1 MPGEPRSPS
10 QTPIAL
16 LLNRTHDLLGAR
28 PAIAPWP
35 CRTHGF
41 PNTSYWAGA
50 CQATVPNTDGVVNR
64 AEVRVI
70 GTVVRVPGSVRKR
83 YGIFTITRSFGC
95 VSVPNGEPAIGESN
109 PVEAL
114 MVKTEMSPP
123 TLLVT
128 SRNFPEGSI
137 ATLEGALFAVKGEP
151 GFQIMLPS
159 ACCRRHYR

>member
-1 MPGEPRSPS
+1 MDF
-10 QTPIAL
+10 QTRLIGQAL
-16 LLNRTHDLLGAR
+16 AR
-28 PAIAPWP
+28 LRCPTPMESS
-35 CRTHGF
+35 T
-41 PNTSYWAGA
+41 
-50 CQATVPNTDGVVNR
+50 

-128 SRNFPEGSI
+128 SRNFPDGSI
-137 ATLEGALFAVKGEP
+137 ATLRERCL
-151 GFQIMLPS
+151 Q
-159 ACCRRHYR
+159 

>member
-1 MPGEPRSPS
+1 MDF
-10 QTPIAL
+10 QTRL
-16 LLNRTHDLLGAR
+16 
-28 PAIAPWP
+28 
-35 CRTHGF
+35 
-41 PNTSYWAGA
+41 YWAGA

-83 YGIFTITRSFGC
+83 YRIFTITRSFGC

-114 MVKTEMSPP
+114 VVKTEMFPP
-123 TLLVT
+123 TLLGT
-128 SRNFPEGSI
+128 SRNFPDGSI

-151 GFQIMLPS
+151 VIGVKTPLAASILKAEIVLSRKLAMKRNLPS
-159 ACCRRHYR
+159 GVTASP